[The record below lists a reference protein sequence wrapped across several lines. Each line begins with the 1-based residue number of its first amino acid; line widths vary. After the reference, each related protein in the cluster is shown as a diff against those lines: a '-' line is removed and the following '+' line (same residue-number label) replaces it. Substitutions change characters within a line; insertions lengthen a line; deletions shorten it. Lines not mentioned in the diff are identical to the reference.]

1 MTVATE
7 SDYLA
12 QPPRAGT
19 ELWDGNMLVRPRE
32 NPRHELCV
40 SALAGALRVGL
51 TGLHVLTG
59 VAVRLGPGRIA
70 IPDLV
75 ITTGIDLDEPVVPAE
90 AVRLI
95 CEVVSP
101 ASAVLDRVLK
111 MHGYAEAGV
120 PCYLVA
126 ELEQGALHSYELAGD
141 RYLPG
146 PMMQLVQVT
155 GVDFTGS

>member
-1 MTVATE
+1 MTV
-7 SDYLA
+7 DHFA
-12 QPPRAGT
+12 QPARAGT
-19 ELWDGNMLVRPRE
+19 ELWDGNLLIRPRE
-32 NPRHELCV
+32 APRHELCV

-51 TGLHVLTG
+51 TNLHVLTG

-70 IPDLV
+70 LPDLV
-75 ITTGIDLDEPVVPAE
+75 IASTIDLDEPMVPAD

-101 ASAVLDRVLK
+101 ASAVMDRVLK
-111 MHGYAEAGV
+111 MHGYAAAGV

-126 ELEQGALHSYELAGD
+126 ELEEGALYSHELSGD

-155 GVDFTGS
+155 GVDFTRS

>member
-1 MTVATE
+1 MTIVPD
-7 SDYLA
+7 SDYFSHSA
-12 QPPRAGT
+12 RSAGT
-19 ELWDGNMLVRPRE
+19 ELWDGNLLVRPRE
-32 NPRHELCV
+32 TPRHELCL
-40 SALAGALRVGL
+40 SALAGALRIGL

-59 VAVRLGPGRIA
+59 VAL
-70 IPDLV
+70 PDLV
-75 ITTGIDLDEPVVPAE
+75 ITSAIDLDEPVVTAD

-101 ASAVLDRVLK
+101 ASAVMDRVLK
-111 MHGYAEAGV
+111 MHGYAAAGI

-126 ELEQGALHSYELAGD
+126 EPEEGALHSNELSGD

-155 GVDFTGS
+155 GVDFTAT